1 MSDKAKLKRIVPAS
15 LFARTFGAV
24 IDLAITLFI
33 GAGLAIAA
41 VNIARSTPSVNN
53 HKENY
58 ISEMTDSK
66 IITYNQKTNLVSP
79 VIKDDYKDYEALF
92 YEFYSSFMPSKKEYK
107 YTHDTY
113 WYNVHIYGL
122 KDEKG
127 LYSQDDLKENVLSI
141 SRHIGPT
148 LFTYKLDADSNKLL
162 DEFALPIAKE
172 NDEEKVIS
180 SEENKKLLSFYYLS
194 DEESK
199 NSDIAKEYKY
209 IYFYALSEL
218 TSITSIVKE
227 FNAYN
232 IYGMTISI
240 SVALIFSMFIF
251 YFVIPLIF
259 KNGESL
265 GKLIMHTCLVNK
277 LGYAYNKLG
286 LIIRFLIPALLVGIV
301 LVFMGLSLISL
312 LILSGII
319 LISYL
324 MVIFTKDH
332 KAIHDYLS
340 GSLVIDKKESTFFK
354 DATEEERFEQ
364 QAAKFDSL
372 LKEDK
377 DVSEDKSIL
386 YVNPRYRE
394 KDDKEEE

>member
-1 MSDKAKLKRIVPAS
+1 MSDKVKLKRIVPAS

-41 VNIARSTPSVNN
+41 VNIAKSTPSVNN

-66 IITYNQKTNLVSP
+66 IITYNQKTNIVSP
-79 VIKDDYKDYEALF
+79 VIKDDYKDYETLF

-107 YTHDTY
+107 YTHDKY

-199 NSDIAKEYKY
+199 TSDIAKEYKY

-218 TSITSIVKE
+218 TSIASIVKE

-232 IYGMTISI
+232 IYGMTIPI
-240 SVALIFSMFIF
+240 SVALIFSMFI
-251 YFVIPLIF
+251 LAM
-259 KNGESL
+259 S
-265 GKLIMHTCLVNK
+265 
-277 LGYAYNKLG
+277 
-286 LIIRFLIPALLVGIV
+286 
-301 LVFMGLSLISL
+301 S
-312 LILSGII
+312 
-319 LISYL
+319 
-324 MVIFTKDH
+324 
-332 KAIHDYLS
+332 
-340 GSLVIDKKESTFFK
+340 
-354 DATEEERFEQ
+354 
-364 QAAKFDSL
+364 
-372 LKEDK
+372 
-377 DVSEDKSIL
+377 SE
-386 YVNPRYRE
+386 
-394 KDDKEEE
+394 